1 MKSKQQKQ
9 NLADYF
15 GLVVEVIDRM
25 ENYSMIY
32 FHGRKCIVETA
43 DLVAIE
49 IPQCA
54 A

>member
-1 MKSKQQKQ
+1 MKSKQRKQ
-9 NLADYF
+9 NLANYF

-25 ENYSMIY
+25 ENYSMICY
-32 FHGRKCIVETA
+32 HGRNCIVETT

-49 IPQCA
+49 ISRWA